1 MNIIIN
7 KIKEELEENVVFN
20 IYEITPF
27 LESIINSLRND
38 LGSSYLIATDL
49 HSNNKVKLFYY
60 DIYYLEYV
68 NRSVFIYTEKNVYEI
83 KEPLYRLEKQLPSFF
98 ARCSKSMIVNT
109 RRIKEF
115 SSSLNGNI
123 IARLLNEEKIVISRR
138 YVKAIKNVLE
148 SIN

>member
-7 KIKEELEENVVFN
+7 KIKEKFEENVVFN

-38 LGSSYLIATDL
+38 HGNSYLIATDL
-49 HSNNKVKLFYY
+49 RSNNKVKLFYY
-60 DIYYLEYV
+60 DIYYLEYL

-83 KEPLYRLEKQLPSFF
+83 KEPLYRLEKQLPKFF
-98 ARCSKSMIVNT
+98 VRCSKSMILNT

-115 SSSLNGNI
+115 SSRLNGNI

-138 YVKAIKNVLE
+138 YVKTIKNVLE

>member
-7 KIKEELEENVVFN
+7 KIKEKLEENVVFN

-60 DIYYLEYV
+60 DIYYLEYL

-83 KEPLYRLEKQLPSFF
+83 KEPL
-98 ARCSKSMIVNT
+98 ID
-109 RRIKEF
+109 
-115 SSSLNGNI
+115 
-123 IARLLNEEKIVISRR
+123 
-138 YVKAIKNVLE
+138 
-148 SIN
+148 

>member
-1 MNIIIN
+1 
-7 KIKEELEENVVFN
+7 
-20 IYEITPF
+20 
-27 LESIINSLRND
+27 
-38 LGSSYLIATDL
+38 
-49 HSNNKVKLFYY
+49 
-60 DIYYLEYV
+60 
-68 NRSVFIYTEKNVYEI
+68 
-83 KEPLYRLEKQLPSFF
+83 
-98 ARCSKSMIVNT
+98 MIVNT